1 VGVVLL
7 DLGVQAN
14 HISNQTR
21 ILGLS
26 ADARN
31 RLNSVYVAIY
41 FTGAAAGSAL
51 ASLAY
56 ASWRWAG
63 VSALGIGLAVLALAA
78 FFTLD
83 TKAAKAADEAAARR
97 RDAEAF
103 PRSRPAGGHGCRRSG
118 HPNGCAPAMPF
129 VASPTAQAG
138 HSQVADSSEIAPAT
152 SAR

>member
-1 VGVVLL
+1 
-7 DLGVQAN
+7 VQAN

-31 RLNSVYVAIY
+31 RLNSVYMAIY

-51 ASLAY
+51 ASHAY

-63 VSALGIGLAVLALAA
+63 VSALGIGLSLLGLAA

-83 TKAAKAADEAAARR
+83 SGAAKEADAAATRSR
-97 RDAEAF
+97 EAETF
-103 PRSRPAGGHGCRRSG
+103 PHSRPAGDTLH
-118 HPNGCAPAMPF
+118 
-129 VASPTAQAG
+129 
-138 HSQVADSSEIAPAT
+138 
-152 SAR
+152 

>member
-31 RLNSVYVAIY
+31 RLNSVYMALY

-51 ASLAY
+51 ASHAY

-63 VSALGIGLAVLALAA
+63 VSALGIGLSLLALVA

-83 TKAAKAADEAAARR
+83 TQAAKSADAAAIRE
-97 RDAEAF
+97 RDAETL
-103 PRSRPAGGHGCRRSG
+103 PHSRPVGGTIH
-118 HPNGCAPAMPF
+118 
-129 VASPTAQAG
+129 
-138 HSQVADSSEIAPAT
+138 
-152 SAR
+152 

>member
-31 RLNSVYVAIY
+31 RLNSVYIALY

-51 ASLAY
+51 ASHAY

-63 VSALGIGLAVLALAA
+63 VSALGIGLALLALVA

-83 TKAAKAADEAAARR
+83 TGAADEAAATRR
-97 RDAEAF
+97 RNAELTHF
-103 PRSRPAGGHGCRRSG
+103 RPAGGTLHQGR
-118 HPNGCAPAMPF
+118 
-129 VASPTAQAG
+129 
-138 HSQVADSSEIAPAT
+138 
-152 SAR
+152 